1 MNPIKAPELPLQLEG
16 LSHRGSNSGRLE
28 RRPSRDD
35 QNPIGD
41 PCASQRS
48 RFVGDLLL
56 VRQEG
61 RAGVGP
67 QNRFAVGDMIEI
79 IEPAGNRQVQVQ
91 VKVLLMQ
98 RADGQPINMV
108 QGNPVPF
115 WPRVSGPAEDA
126 LIARML

>member
-48 RFVGDLLL
+48 RFVGELLL

-61 RAGVGP
+61 RAGVGT
-67 QNRFAVGDMIEI
+67 QNRFAVGDTIEI
-79 IEPAGNRQVQVQ
+79 IEPAGNRQVQV
-91 VKVLLMQ
+91 LLMQ
-98 RADGQPINMV
+98 RADGQPINVV
-108 QGNPVPF
+108 QGIPAPF

-126 LIARML
+126 PIARML